1 MSASLCEKYKMNII
15 SYSELKEIWPL
26 GVKKDERSSNL
37 GSRFSL
43 GIRVSARVTRV
54 QAWKSVVSDM
64 SWGIWWKICFVSR
77 KVIASLI
84 DGPLTSAKNYGRP
97 NSSESEKLIR
107 NKTILSLSALRIG
120 LWFLSSSFWPHLTLV
135 LLVWPFT
142 FMIQPVTKCILI
154 QIILVDEIDDHR

>member
-1 MSASLCEKYKMNII
+1 MLNHR
-15 SYSELKEIWPL
+15 IWPVRCGNL
-26 GVKKDERSSNL
+26 TPWRQKRWKIIKFQTSSFRLSDINWVW
-37 GSRFSL
+37 SDQS
-43 GIRVSARVTRV
+43 S
-54 QAWKSVVSDM
+54 WKSVVSDM
-64 SWGIWWKICFVSR
+64 SWEIWWKICFVSR